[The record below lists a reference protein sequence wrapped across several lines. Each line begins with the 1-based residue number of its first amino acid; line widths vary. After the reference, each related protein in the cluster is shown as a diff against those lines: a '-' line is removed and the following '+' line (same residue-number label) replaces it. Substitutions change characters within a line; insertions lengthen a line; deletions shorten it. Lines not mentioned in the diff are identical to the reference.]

1 MAIRIAQTETEKPK
15 PKLVKKAAL
24 LKEKLPIETS
34 PNQSETP
41 VRGKRGFGSMDTE
54 KRRLAQSKGG
64 ASVAR
69 EKRHFAANP
78 EKAREAGRKGGQAK
92 KRKAG
97 Q

>member
-1 MAIRIAQTETEKPK
+1 MVIRITSTEAENPK
-15 PKLVKKAAL
+15 PKLVKKAAPP
-24 LKEKLPIETS
+24 KEKLPIETTQ
-34 PNQSETP
+34 NQSVTP

-92 KRKAG
+92 KRKAK

>member
-1 MAIRIAQTETEKPK
+1 MAIRIASTETEKPK
-15 PKLVKKAAL
+15 AKLVKKAAL
-24 LKEKLPIETS
+24 PKEKLPIEITQ
-34 PNQSETP
+34 NQSVTL

-69 EKRHFAANP
+69 EKRHFSANP

-92 KRKAG
+92 KRKAE